1 MKKNILILF
10 LIMNITMIYSQSP
23 VEDDHLRVKAFY
35 GEKVIV
41 NKKVVSYTITGKTT
55 YSNINIPFNIFIT
68 SNDLSGTIRINSK
81 KLREDIMLRFNC
93 IHKKMTYLG
102 LMYSFYDDDGE
113 VASYTIPKDGS
124 HQELYMSFKDGSSYL
139 FTISKYDQL

>member
-1 MKKNILILF
+1 MKKNIVTLF
-10 LIMNITMIYSQSP
+10 LIMHIAVIYSQSP
-23 VEDDHLRVKAFY
+23 IKDKHLIVESFY

-41 NKKVVSYTITGKTT
+41 NKTVVSYTVTGKTT

-68 SNDLSGTIRINSK
+68 SNDLSGIIRINSK
-81 KLREDIMLRFNC
+81 KLREDILLRFKC

-102 LMYSFYDDDGE
+102 LMYSFYDDDDE

-124 HQELYMSFKDGSSYL
+124 HQELYISFKDGSSYL